1 MINSCYE
8 SFTICKI
15 SHPVFF
21 IFFFAIKLILKYKL
35 LQQQFYKLHSF
46 KIMALLSDV
55 MKALIKIM
63 QIVIET
69 FKHRKKNEN
78 KNIIKSIRQLLSTVE
93 INKNE

>member
-1 MINSCYE
+1 MQVSLSTKFLIQ
-8 SFTICKI
+8 F
-15 SHPVFF
+15 FF

-35 LQQQFYKLHSF
+35 LQQQFYILHSF
-46 KIMALLSDV
+46 QIMALLCDV
-55 MKALIKIM
+55 MKALIQIM

-93 INKNE
+93 IYKNG